1 MLYVILNPNA
11 QKGHAAQRELAIRAA
26 LQAAELPF
34 ELVRSSYPSHAQHLA
49 AAAAEHDRYRAVVA
63 VGGDGTIN
71 EVVNGLLGS
80 SMPLGVIPIGTGN
93 DLVKMLDLP
102 ANRPLLAAQR
112 LRDAQP
118 RSVDVGVANGRAFIN
133 GLGCGFDAQIAV
145 ENQRPSRLRGFA
157 VYLVALLR
165 ALRHY
170 QAPSMRV
177 HFDGQTIEQPMLLT
191 TVGNGRCHGG
201 GFWVTPDAQ
210 IDDGVFDLCVC
221 AAMRLDEIL
230 RHVPKVLRGRHT
242 RLKQVH
248 MARARQITIE
258 AAAPVPVHVDGEI
271 LGAALQRV
279 VVEIRPGA
287 ISLLA

>member
-1 MLYVILNPNA
+1 MLYVILNPSA
-11 QKGHAAQRELAIRAA
+11 QKGHAAQREQAVRAA
-26 LQAAELPF
+26 LQNAELPF
-34 ELVRSSYPSHAQHLA
+34 ELARTEFSGHAQQLA
-49 AAAAEHDRYRAVVA
+49 AAAAEQDRYSAVVA

-80 SMPLGVIPIGTGN
+80 STPLGLIPIGTGN
-93 DLVKMLDLP
+93 DLVKMIDLP
-102 ANRPLLAAQR
+102 PNRPLLAAQR
-112 LRDAQP
+112 LRDGTP
-118 RSVDVGVANGRAFIN
+118 RPVDVGVANGRAFIN

-177 HFDGQTIEQPMLLT
+177 HFDGQTVEQPMLLT
-191 TVGNGRCHGG
+191 TIGNGRCHGG

-210 IDDGVFDLCVC
+210 LDDGQFDVCLC

-230 RHVPKVLRGRHT
+230 RHVPKVIRGKHT
-242 RLKQVH
+242 RLKQVR
-248 MARARQITIE
+248 MARARQVTIE
-258 AAAPVPVHVDGEI
+258 SAAPVPVHLDGEI
-271 LGAALQRV
+271 LGAALQQV
-279 VVEIRPGA
+279 TVEIRPGA
-287 ISLLA
+287 IKLLA